1 MRIIVCMKQMADG
14 SFNPFDT
21 SALECALQL
30 MPDQITLLTM
40 GRPEA
45 ASWLEELTRLGPVDA
60 VLLSDMAFAGAD
72 TLATSYVLSCWL
84 RRETYD
90 LILCGRQ
97 SIDGETAQVGP
108 ELAAMLGL
116 ELVPRVMGAKTEGR
130 HLICKTR
137 TGHIRTGF
145 PALLTVERA
154 WDIRFPCL
162 FAQKGKLQIMSA
174 ENLGADPA
182 RCGLMGSP
190 TQVIRSCENTGGR
203 RNCQMIAP
211 RDICKIIRKALEK
224 NEDGFCKIQ
233 NAEEKS
239 EEKLP
244 FLWITDPIL
253 ETAAGRLAKQVYL
266 VPLDLTE
273 NKTLSKEQLHSFAE
287 LVRRS
292 NPPAVLFPS
301 DWRSRYAASAVAAL
315 LETGLCADCTALSVE
330 GGELHMIRPAF
341 SGSLTAIIRCRT
353 RPAMATVRTLESKEE
368 TLILSVG
375 KGAVSCKKQI
385 LEWADRCQAAVTA
398 TRACVENGEFSYEEQ
413 VGLTGRNVSPKVYVA
428 LGISGAVHHIVGMEC
443 SGTVIAVNLDPE
455 APIFRYADYGICC
468 DITEFCRHIL
478 SLTDTAEK

>member
-1 MRIIVCMKQMADG
+1 M
-14 SFNPFDT
+14 
-21 SALECALQL
+21 
-30 MPDQITLLTM
+30 
-40 GRPEA
+40 
-45 ASWLEELTRLGPVDA
+45 
-60 VLLSDMAFAGAD
+60 
-72 TLATSYVLSCWL
+72 
-84 RRETYD
+84 
-90 LILCGRQ
+90 
-97 SIDGETAQVGP
+97 
-108 ELAAMLGL
+108 
-116 ELVPRVMGAKTEGR
+116 
-130 HLICKTR
+130 
-137 TGHIRTGF
+137 
-145 PALLTVERA
+145 
-154 WDIRFPCL
+154 
-162 FAQKGKLQIMSA
+162 
-174 ENLGADPA
+174 
-182 RCGLMGSP
+182 
-190 TQVIRSCENTGGR
+190 
-203 RNCQMIAP
+203 
-211 RDICKIIRKALEK
+211 
-224 NEDGFCKIQ
+224 
-233 NAEEKS
+233 
-239 EEKLP
+239 
-244 FLWITDPIL
+244 
-253 ETAAGRLAKQVYL
+253 YL

-385 LEWADRCQAAVTA
+385 LEWADRCQGAVTA